1 MSSTGS
7 KTPRTDRFYGT
18 LGRTVV
24 RFRWVVLALWIVA
37 VVVTAKLP
45 SLSSEI
51 NNDNS
56 QFLPAS
62 TPSSRAAM
70 LATPILG
77 SFNDSS
83 NVTIAA
89 ASGSGPIDAADIAT
103 LARLAAKVRTVAHVS
118 SVRELAV
125 SADGRS

>member
-1 MSSTGS
+1 MSSSATRV
-7 KTPRTDRFYGT
+7 PLPDRCFGG

-24 RFRWVVLALWIVA
+24 RFRWIVLAVWIVA
-37 VVVTAKLP
+37 VVGTTKLP

-56 QFLPAS
+56 QFLPAT
-62 TPSSRAAM
+62 TPSSRAAN

-77 SFNDSS
+77 SFNNSS

-89 ASGSGPIDAADIAT
+89 ASGSGPLDAADIA
-103 LARLAAKVRTVAHVS
+103 ARRESQDAAARDLRA
-118 SVRELAV
+118 RARRL
-125 SADGRS
+125 G